1 MHVFQV
7 FLSKTLAVV
16 AVGFCLACGASAP
29 PTRYYA
35 LDLPRPAPAPER
47 LAHTAVLMPIRAGEI
62 ARQGRIVYRESPHE
76 VGFYEYHRW
85 AEDPEDSVA
94 EALAGELLAR
104 GTFASVTPFDGRTQ
118 ADFILRGELR
128 RIEEID
134 HDAPVRAA
142 VEIALELVD
151 ADTSRVV
158 WSDRAC
164 AKQDVTTAE
173 VRAVVEGMSASADRA
188 IKHLAGLLDSHL
200 RSGGQS
206 ASRSSSG
213 EGDSIC

>member
-1 MHVFQV
+1 MRGSSLGDNGKRTGMPVVQV
-7 FLSKTLAVV
+7 LSCKALAVAAIV
-16 AVGFCLACGASAP
+16 SCLACGASGP

-35 LDLPRPAPAPER
+35 LDLPRSPPAAER

-62 ARQGRIVYRESPHE
+62 AGQGRIVYRESPHQ

-94 EALAGELLAR
+94 KALASELLAL

-118 ADFILRGELR
+118 ADFILRGALR

-134 HDAPVRAA
+134 YDGPVRAS

-151 ADTSRVV
+151 AATSRVV
-158 WSDRAC
+158 WSGNA
-164 AKQDVTTAE
+164 AAAEDVATAE
-173 VRAVVEGMSASADRA
+173 VRSVVERLSAAADQA
-188 IKHLAGLLDSHL
+188 IKRLAGQIDRHL
-200 RSGGQS
+200 RSG
-206 ASRSSSG
+206 
-213 EGDSIC
+213 D

>member
-1 MHVFQV
+1 MPVSQV
-7 FLSKTLAVV
+7 FSCKALAAAV
-16 AVGFCLACGASAP
+16 AVGCLACGATAP
-29 PTRYYA
+29 PTHYYA
-35 LDLPRPAPAPER
+35 LDLPRPAPAATR

-62 ARQGRIVYRESPHE
+62 ARQGRIVYRESPHQ

-134 HDAPVRAA
+134 YDGPVKAS

-151 ADTSRVV
+151 ADTSRVIWAGSAAAV
-158 WSDRAC
+158 E
-164 AKQDVTTAE
+164 DVPTAE
-173 VRAVVEGMSASADRA
+173 VRAVVERLSVSADQA
-188 IKHLAGLLDSHL
+188 IKHLAVQIDSHL
-200 RSGGQS
+200 RTGG
-206 ASRSSSG
+206 
-213 EGDSIC
+213 

>member
-1 MHVFQV
+1 MQGRSLGDNGERTWMPVSRVF
-7 FLSKTLAVV
+7 SRKALAVAI
-16 AVGFCLACGASAP
+16 AVSCLACGASAP

-35 LDLPRPAPAPER
+35 LDLPRPAPATTP

-62 ARQGRIVYRESPHE
+62 ARQGRIVYRESRHE

-94 EALAGELLAR
+94 AALASELLAR

-134 HDAPVRAA
+134 YELPVKAL

-158 WSDRAC
+158 WSDRAR
-164 AKQDVTTAE
+164 ADGEVPTAE
-173 VRAVVEGMSASADRA
+173 VRAVVARLSAAAEQA
-188 IKHLAGLLDSHL
+188 IKDLAGQIDSHL
-200 RSGGQS
+200 RSGG
-206 ASRSSSG
+206 R
-213 EGDSIC
+213 

>member
-1 MHVFQV
+1 MPVSQV
-7 FLSKTLAVV
+7 FSCKALAAAI
-16 AVGFCLACGASAP
+16 AVSCLACGASAP
-29 PTRYYA
+29 PTHYYA
-35 LDLPRPAPAPER
+35 LDLPRPAPATTG

-94 EALAGELLAR
+94 EALASELLAR

-134 HDAPVRAA
+134 YDGPVKAS

-151 ADTSRVV
+151 ADTSRVIWAGSAAAV
-158 WSDRAC
+158 E
-164 AKQDVTTAE
+164 DVPTAE
-173 VRAVVEGMSASADRA
+173 VRAVVERLSVSADQA
-188 IKHLAGLLDSHL
+188 IKHLAVQIDSHL
-200 RSGGQS
+200 RTGG
-206 ASRSSSG
+206 
-213 EGDSIC
+213 

>member
-1 MHVFQV
+1 MPGRLLGDNGERIWMPESRNFMG
-7 FLSKTLAVV
+7 KALAVAV
-16 AVGFCLACGASAP
+16 AIGGLACGASAP
-29 PTRYYA
+29 PTHYYA
-35 LDLPRPAPAPER
+35 LDLPRPVPAATR
-47 LAHTAVLMPIRAGEI
+47 LAQTAVLMPIRAGEI
-62 ARQGRIVYRESPHE
+62 ARQGRIVFRESPHE

-94 EALAGELLAR
+94 EALASELLAR

-134 HDAPVRAA
+134 YDGPVKAS

-158 WSDRAC
+158 WAGNT
-164 AKQDVTTAE
+164 AVVADVPAAE
-173 VRAVVEGMSASADRA
+173 VRAVVERLSVSAEQA
-188 IKHLAGLLDSHL
+188 IKRLAGQIDSHF
-200 RSGGQS
+200 RSGG
-206 ASRSSSG
+206 
-213 EGDSIC
+213 

>member
-1 MHVFQV
+1 MQGRSLGDNGERTWMPVFEV
-7 FLSKTLAVV
+7 FWCKALGVAAV
-16 AVGFCLACGASAP
+16 ASCLACGASGP

-35 LDLPRPAPAPER
+35 LDLPRSPPAAER

-62 ARQGRIVYRESPHE
+62 AGQGRIVYRESPHE

-94 EALAGELLAR
+94 DALASELLAR

-134 HDAPVRAA
+134 YEGPVKAS
-142 VEIALELVD
+142 VEISLELVD

-158 WSDRAC
+158 WSGNA
-164 AKQDVTTAE
+164 AAAEDVATAE
-173 VRAVVEGMSASADRA
+173 VRSVVERLSASADQA
-188 IKHLAGLLDSHL
+188 IKRLAGQLDSHL
-200 RSGGQS
+200 RSGG
-206 ASRSSSG
+206 
-213 EGDSIC
+213 

>member
-1 MHVFQV
+1 MPGRLVGDNGEWTRMPVSQV
-7 FLSKTLAVV
+7 FSCKALAVA
-16 AVGFCLACGASAP
+16 AVVGSLACAASAP

-35 LDLPRPAPAPER
+35 LDLPRPAPAAER
-47 LAHTAVLMPIRAGEI
+47 LAHTAVLMPVRAGEI
-62 ARQGRIVYRESPHE
+62 ARQGRIVFRESPHE

-94 EALAGELLAR
+94 EALASELLAR

-128 RIEEID
+128 SIEEID
-134 HDAPVRAA
+134 YDGPVKAS

-158 WSDRAC
+158 WSGNAV
-164 AKQDVTTAE
+164 AVEDVPTAE
-173 VRAVVEGMSASADRA
+173 VRAVVERMSVSADHA
-188 IKHLAGLLDSHL
+188 IKRLAGRIDSHL
-200 RSGGQS
+200 RSGG
-206 ASRSSSG
+206 
-213 EGDSIC
+213 